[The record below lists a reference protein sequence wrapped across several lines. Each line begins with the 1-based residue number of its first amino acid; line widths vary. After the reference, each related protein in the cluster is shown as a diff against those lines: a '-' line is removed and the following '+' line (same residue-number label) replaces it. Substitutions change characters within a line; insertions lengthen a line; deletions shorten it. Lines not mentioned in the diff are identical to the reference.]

1 MPQRTALTALTVLVA
16 LAGRT
21 AAADATQ
28 PAAVAHVLIC
38 RWVPDGEAPAAD
50 PTRSAYL
57 EDYLATHRELIR
69 SSEIATRA
77 ARSKRLQGIPGVAG
91 ADGAFAIVRALKV
104 EREATGIR
112 DSLTVTASGVA
123 PEVGVAVLEAVLES
137 YQDFLQETYKVPQPG
152 QRSRGGY
159 AMAVLAK
166 PASVKK

>member
-1 MPQRTALTALTVLVA
+1 MPYRSALAALTL
-16 LAGRT
+16 LAAWVGHT
-21 AAADATQ
+21 SVGDATP

-38 RWVPDGEAPAAD
+38 RWAPDGEARAGNPARTAFM
-50 PTRSAYL
+50 
-57 EDYLATHRELIR
+57 EDYLATHREVIR
-69 SSEIATRA
+69 SAEIATRA
-77 ARSKRLQGIPGVAG
+77 ARSKRLQGIPAVVG

-112 DSLTVTASGVA
+112 DSLTVTASGVS

-152 QRSRGGY
+152 QRNRGGY

-166 PASVKK
+166 PAPVKK